1 MFNRDYFGYLDP
13 ADRMFAAVEMKFAI
27 ESKKLEN
34 AYNMVDSMYETALL
48 RSEYTVL
55 TESGT
60 YGDLERMYREAAD
73 DAEDKKGGILQKL
86 FGALK
91 KLVDGIR
98 NAIAKLFGGGGQ
110 KEIDD
115 AITPDVVV
123 DYKGSAP
130 KRVIGAITGAF
141 GKLKGFVQKAP
152 FINDDRSATM
162 CIAACGTI
170 AATLAGVG
178 LCKIL
183 KIRKKSEDATKA
195 KDADGT
201 TSGKEANDT
210 QKEANIFLKMTSDA
224 FDNLINTPVDNL
236 AKARDTVKNNIGKGN
251 SDKGNEATKTLYET
265 LKELVDKAGDVV
277 TNFGKN
283 LKGFASKVAGKI
295 GKKKGNNSSDANN
308 DTGSSDEGSTDSDNG
323 GEPDDTNA
331 NESFMYDLY

>member
-91 KLVDGIR
+91 KLIDGIR

-115 AITPDVVV
+115 AMTPDVVV

-170 AATLAGVG
+170 AASLAGVG

-201 TSGKEANDT
+201 ASGKEANDT
-210 QKEANIFLKMTSDA
+210 QKEANVFLKMVSDA
-224 FDNLINTPVDNL
+224 FDKLIKTPVDNL

-295 GKKKGNNSSDANN
+295 GKNKGNNSSDANN
-308 DTGSSDEGSTDSDNG
+308 DTGNNDGASDGDEVE
-323 GEPDDTNA
+323 EPDDTTA

>member
-1 MFNRDYFGYLDP
+1 MT
-13 ADRMFAAVEMKFAI
+13 
-27 ESKKLEN
+27 S
-34 AYNMVDSMYETALL
+34 
-48 RSEYTVL
+48 
-55 TESGT
+55 
-60 YGDLERMYREAAD
+60 
-73 DAEDKKGGILQKL
+73 
-86 FGALK
+86 
-91 KLVDGIR
+91 
-98 NAIAKLFGGGGQ
+98 
-110 KEIDD
+110 
-115 AITPDVVV
+115 DVVV

-170 AATLAGVG
+170 AASLAGVG

-210 QKEANIFLKMTSDA
+210 QKEANVFLKMASDA
-224 FDNLINTPVDNL
+224 FDKLIKTPVDNL
-236 AKARDTVKNNIGKGN
+236 AKARDKVKNNIGKGN

-265 LKELVDKAGDVV
+265 LKGLVNKAGDVV

-295 GKKKGNNSSDANN
+295 GKKKGNNSSDAGNGN
-308 DTGSSDEGSTDSDNG
+308 DTGSSDEGSSDS
-323 GEPDDTNA
+323 GESKDTSEDTTA
-331 NESFMYDLY
+331 NEGFMYDLY